1 MNRMAE
7 PNPSMH
13 VHNFRT
19 AAGVILILAGAVLFL
34 DRYLQTGWLSLLILP
49 AVGLYL
55 YQWGA
60 RMHHTG
66 LIVWGALLGALGAGI
81 LAAFTPFGRFPPVVD
96 QIGRISLCLGL
107 GWLLVLFTTAQRT
120 RTAWW
125 AGIPA
130 GILIGLGACLLY
142 TALRWGDFVLYLS
155 LGVAIPMLIWGLGTR
170 LLGLAIPGSLL
181 IGIGPGIYLAW
192 QASEGENSLVRTGI
206 MLVWFALGWALIT
219 LAGRIILEKYLWWPL
234 IPGGIIVM
242 VGLGLYIGGDPDNAL
257 GFIGNTGSIMLII
270 FGLYLLLM
278 RKGIH
283 HDD

>member
-7 PNPSMH
+7 PNSTMH

-19 AAGVILILAGAVLFL
+19 TAGVILILAGGVLFL
-34 DRYLQTGWLSLLILP
+34 DRYLQTGWLSMMILP
-49 AVGLYL
+49 VIGLYL

-60 RMHHTG
+60 RIHHTG
-66 LIVWGALLGALGAGI
+66 LIVCGAMLGSLGAGV
-81 LAAFTPFGRFPPVVD
+81 LAAFNPVVRIPPVVD
-96 QIGRISLCLGL
+96 QIGRIALCLGL

-130 GILIGLGACLLY
+130 GILVALGACLLY
-142 TALRWGDFVLYLS
+142 SPIRWGDFVLYMS
-155 LGVAIPMLIWGLGTR
+155 LGVAVPLLVWGLGAR
-170 LLGLAIPGSLL
+170 ILGLAIPGCLL
-181 IGIGPGIYLAW
+181 GTIGPGIYVAW

-219 LAGRIILEKYLWWPL
+219 LSGRAILEKYLWWPL

-242 VGLGLYIGGDPDNAL
+242 VGLGLYIGGNPDNAL
-257 GFIGNTGSIMLII
+257 GFIGNTGSIMLMI

>member
-1 MNRMAE
+1 MNPMAE
-7 PNPSMH
+7 
-13 VHNFRT
+13 HNTSIQSHHFRST
-19 AAGVILILAGAVLFL
+19 AGIILILAGAVLFL

-49 AVGLYL
+49 VIGVYL

-60 RMHHTG
+60 RAHHTG
-66 LIVWGALLGALGAGI
+66 LIVWGAVLGAIGAGV
-81 LAAFTPFGRFPPVVD
+81 LTAFSPFGRVPPVVD
-96 QIGRISLCLGL
+96 QVGRVALCLGI
-107 GWLLVLFTTAQRT
+107 GWLLVLFTTSHRT

-125 AGIPA
+125 ASIPA
-130 GILIGLGACLLY
+130 GIL
-142 TALRWGDFVLYLS
+142 TALGVSLLFSPMRWGDFVLYMS
-155 LGVAIPMLIWGLGTR
+155 LGVAIPLLIWGLGTR
-170 LLGLAIPGSLL
+170 LLGLMIPGSLL
-181 IGIGPGIYLAW
+181 VGIGPGIYLAW
-192 QASEGENSLVRTGI
+192 QASEGENSLVRTGV

-219 LAGRIILEKYLWWPL
+219 LSGRMILGKFLWWPL

-257 GFIGNTGSIMLII
+257 GFIGNTGSITLII

>member
-19 AAGVILILAGAVLFL
+19 TAGVILILAGGVLFL
-34 DRYLQTGWLSLLILP
+34 DRYLQTGWLSMLILP
-49 AVGLYL
+49 ATGLYL

-60 RMHHTG
+60 RIHHTG
-66 LIVWGALLGALGAGI
+66 LIVWGAMLGSLGAGV
-81 LAAFTPFGRFPPVVD
+81 LAAFNPFGRIPPVVD
-96 QIGRISLCLGL
+96 QVGRISLCVGL

-125 AGIPA
+125 ASIPA
-130 GILIGLGACLLY
+130 GILIGLGTCLLY
-142 TALRWGDFVLYLS
+142 SPMRWGDFVLYMS
-155 LGVAIPMLIWGLGTR
+155 LGVAVPLLVWGLGAR
-170 LLGLAIPGSLL
+170 ILGLAIPGCLL
-181 IGIGPGIYLAW
+181 GTIGPGIYVAW

-219 LAGRIILEKYLWWPL
+219 LSGRVILEKYLWWPL

-242 VGLGLYIGGDPDNAL
+242 VGLGLYIGGNPDNAL
-257 GFIGNTGSIMLII
+257 GFIGNTGSIMLMI